1 MERNEAPKPP
11 TPSLMDNQH
20 KKLEKKRLKL
30 LEQRSKQR
38 HQQHLMRMGI
48 VLIVSLVLIS
58 LGWYLVSNTTLD
70 WQGTTAIV
78 SGIIGLIKSI
88 FETYHS

>member
-1 MERNEAPKPP
+1 MERNEAPNPP
-11 TPSLMDNQH
+11 TPPSMDNQH

-30 LEQRSKQR
+30 LEQRSKQC